1 MGYDLYLIL
10 RTLALPPACLLLLL
24 LLGLVLLAMR
34 RRWLGA
40 VATVT
45 ATVALIALSTPVVG
59 RALWTPLITHVPLER
74 PVSSDRCQAIVVL
87 GGGLAIAA
95 PEWGSD
101 TVGTASLARL
111 RYGIALARESG
122 LSIALTGGSPVPSEI
137 PEAEAMRR
145 VAEGEFGHPIK
156 WIEDRSRNT
165 AENASLTHA
174 LLSPVGITR
183 ICLVTHAE
191 HMGRAETAFLGAGFA
206 VVPAPIGL
214 PGTAAPHMRD
224 YLPTAGGLSLSSRA
238 ATEWLGRAWYWLRRQ
253 SGGNQEDEGLS

>member
-24 LLGLVLLAMR
+24 LLGLALLSMR

-40 VATVT
+40 VAIVT
-45 ATVALIALSTPVVG
+45 ATVALVALSTPVVG
-59 RALWTPLITHVPLER
+59 RALWTPLITHAPLER
-74 PVSSDRCQAIVVL
+74 PVSFDRCQAIVVL
-87 GGGLAIAA
+87 GGCLAIAA

-101 TVGTASLARL
+101 TVSTASLARL

-137 PEAEAMRR
+137 PEAEVVRR

-165 AENASLTHA
+165 AENASLTHT
-174 LLSPVGITR
+174 LLSPAGITR

-191 HMGRAETAFLGAGFA
+191 HMGRAEAAFLGAGFT

-214 PGTAAPHMRD
+214 PETAALHVRD

-253 SGGNQEDEGLS
+253 SGISQDESQG